1 MIRDFRNYIND
12 ILNKCDY
19 LIEGSKNLDYYE
31 FIENDDLVRA
41 FIRSL
46 EIIGEAVKNIP
57 NEIKNRDKS
66 IPWRDIA
73 NMRNLLIHEY
83 FGIDY
88 EIVWDTIK
96 NDIPV
101 LREKIKKLI

>member
-1 MIRDFRNYIND
+1 MTRDFRNYIND
-12 ILNKCDY
+12 ILNECDY
-19 LIEGSKNLDYYE
+19 LIERSKSLDYSQ
-31 FIENDDLVRA
+31 FIEDEDLIRA

-73 NMRNLLIHEY
+73 NMRNLLIHKY
-83 FGIDY
+83 FGVD
-88 EIVWDTIK
+88 
-96 NDIPV
+96 
-101 LREKIKKLI
+101 

>member
-1 MIRDFRNYIND
+1 MTRDFRNYIND
-12 ILNKCDY
+12 ILNECDY
-19 LIEGSKNLDYYE
+19 LIERSKSLDYSQ
-31 FIENDDLVRA
+31 FIEDEDLIRA

-46 EIIGEAVKNIP
+46 EIIGEVVKNIP
-57 NEIKNRDKS
+57 NDVKDKNKS
-66 IPWRDIA
+66 IPWKQIA
-73 NMRNLLIHEY
+73 NMRNKLIHEY
-83 FGIDY
+83 FGVDY